1 MHIRNEPKS
10 LLGEAIGTR
19 LGTQLKVEFTKNTL
33 IQPISEFIQTPP
45 ALSGHFSIALP
56 RKFELSLDKG
66 CNSKVVI

>member
-33 IQPISEFIQTPP
+33 IQSISEFIQTPP
-45 ALSGHFSIALP
+45 AQ
-56 RKFELSLDKG
+56 
-66 CNSKVVI
+66 NSPSVITRVIR